1 AAFLNVQKIVSRYT
15 KEGLVIDARKF
26 SPIAMDVIAYCYP
39 EFQTDWQPLV
49 APLLLQAKGQS
60 SIEDRI
66 FEDRLRYW
74 KELSKM
80 GTTSSTVTSE
90 NGQSVHFR
98 APQISHGAEVRALD
112 IRAGAIDVYETD
124 EKLVVKA
131 RTAGVNKQDLDVSIS
146 DGILTI
152 SGTFSSGDDSNA
164 TQWHIQECYWGEFSR
179 TLALPVAVKE
189 EEVEAVL
196 KDGVLTVSFNK
207 VKQEQA
213 RRIEIQ

>member
-1 AAFLNVQKIVSRYT
+1 
-15 KEGLVIDARKF
+15 
-26 SPIAMDVIAYCYP
+26 MDVIAYCYP

-112 IRAGAIDVYETD
+112 IRAGAAV
-124 EKLVVKA
+124 
-131 RTAGVNKQDLDVSIS
+131 
-146 DGILTI
+146 IL
-152 SGTFSSGDDSNA
+152 
-164 TQWHIQECYWGEFSR
+164 
-179 TLALPVAVKE
+179 LALISKGATAV
-189 EEVEAVL
+189 
-196 KDGVLTVSFNK
+196 TNI
-207 VKQEQA
+207 KQIKRGYQDIVGDLQA
-213 RRIEIQ
+213 LGADISLPH